1 MRWFPQ
7 NFSFAAFQVSTLPT
21 VFPTYYP
28 PQRGLNENSNGLIRQ
43 YFPKGMDLTNITDE
57 QVQLA
62 VERQSTVSSS
72 GMDSQYFT
80 PQKQKGHPEE

>member
-1 MRWFPQ
+1 
-7 NFSFAAFQVSTLPT
+7 
-21 VFPTYYP
+21 
-28 PQRGLNENSNGLIRQ
+28 
-43 YFPKGMDLTNITDE
+43 MDLTNITDE